1 MYYCYVLE
9 SKKDRKGPRP
19 VRSRLP
25 QATASSNGGYFALM
39 AAIVISALLLALTF
53 TVSFSGFFSRFNVLA
68 SESKEH
74 SMALAEGCVDHA
86 MLALSI
92 NPDYSPT
99 NEVVKVGPEEC
110 VVESVEGTGLNKTIK
125 ITGEFGQSHTN
136 LVVDVTVDDSGALA
150 GPPPPPTPSCADTV
164 VMLDRTG
171 SMDPAG
177 PVNYLPDE
185 RMACKSLLSLYSV
198 VDPSPKVGI
207 GRFGDNV
214 NGGVEAEIVPNGS
227 GVPIGQLTAVY
238 GDNDGT
244 NDDDLYNAVDRGTA
258 AVSAVGTNLADAV
271 NVGQA
276 ELLSPRATPGLQK
289 VLVLI
294 SDGDPNEPVTV
305 LGSPA
310 NTGFRSPTAVVPPN
324 EWSSPGNALASDN
337 NHAAAADDDYDQ
349 GFANFGFTVPADTV
363 INGIEVTVEGFSSDP
378 TGCQLQA
385 RINDG
390 GVFSGY
396 KTANL
401 SGVDTVY
408 TLGGPADLWAKS
420 WSPAGFSDANF
431 KLEVRFN
438 DPDSVCSNSATGSLD
453 HVQAKVY
460 YTPATASDPLQ
471 AALDA
476 AAAAKAVGT
485 QIFTIHFGDDPS
497 GQAGQELLAA
507 MATNSADDGADVYA
521 ENTDGDHFF
530 ISPTS
535 ADMQLVFLLIGASVC
550 PQAAS
555 ANPNSLPNVTLD
567 SWKEIPN

>member
-1 MYYCYVLE
+1 
-9 SKKDRKGPRP
+9 
-19 VRSRLP
+19 
-25 QATASSNGGYFALM
+25 M

-185 RMACKSLLSLYSV
+185 RMACKSLLSLYSLV
-198 VDPSPKVGI
+198 EPAPKVGI
-207 GRFGDNV
+207 GRFGDNS
-214 NGGVEAEIVPNGS
+214 NGGVEAEIQTR
-227 GVPIGQLTAVY
+227 GQLSNSHSPLPY
-238 GDNDGT
+238 GD
-244 NDDDLYNAVDRGTA
+244 DDSGSDTDNDLYDA
-258 AVSAVGTNLADAV
+258 AEEATGSRSSVGTNLMDAV
-271 NVGQA
+271 NVGPG
-276 ELLSPRATPGLQK
+276 ELTGPRATPNLQK
-289 VLVLI
+289 VLILI
-294 SDGDPNEPVTV
+294 SDGDPNEPGSV
-305 LGSPA
+305 LGTPA
-310 NTGFRSPTAVVPPN
+310 DTGFRSPTAVVLPN

-337 NHAAAADDDYDQ
+337 NYAAAADDNYDQ
-349 GFANFGFTVPADTV
+349 GFANFSLAVPAAAV

-378 TGCQLQA
+378 TGCQLQV
-385 RINDG
+385 RIDDG
-390 GVFSGY
+390 GGFSGY
-396 KTANL
+396 KTQYL
-401 SGVDTVY
+401 SGVDAGY
-408 TLGGPADLWAKS
+408 TLGGPTDLWAQS

-438 DPDSVCSNSATGSLD
+438 DPDSVCQNSATGSLD

-476 AAAAKAVGT
+476 AEAAKAAGT
-485 QIFTIHFGDDPS
+485 QIFTIHFGEDPS
-497 GQAGQELLAA
+497 GQLGHELLAA

-535 ADMQLVFLLIGASVC
+535 ADMQLVFLMIGASVC

-567 SWKEIPN
+567 SWKETPN

>member
-9 SKKDRKGPRP
+9 SKKDRKGARP

-110 VVESVEGTGLNKTIK
+110 VVESVEGTGGDKIIKTS
-125 ITGEFGQSHTN
+125 GEFSQSRTN
-136 LVVDVTVDDSGALA
+136 LVVEATVEDSGALS
-150 GPPPPPTPSCADTV
+150 GPPPTPPSPSCADTV

-171 SMDPAG
+171 SMSSTDLA
-177 PVNYLPDE
+177 DE
-185 RMACKSLLSLYSV
+185 RTACKSLLSLYSLV
-198 VDPSPKVGI
+198 EPAPKVGI
-207 GRFGDNV
+207 GRFGDNS
-214 NGGVEAEIVPNGS
+214 NGGVEAEIQTR
-227 GVPIGQLTAVY
+227 GQLSNSHSPLPY
-238 GDNDGT
+238 GD
-244 NDDDLYNAVDRGTA
+244 DDSGSDTDNDLYDA
-258 AVSAVGTNLADAV
+258 AEEATGSSSSVGTNLMDAV
-271 NVGQA
+271 NVGQG
-276 ELLSPRATPGLQK
+276 ELTGPRATPNLQK
-289 VLVLI
+289 VLILI
-294 SDGDPNEPVTV
+294 SDGDPNEPGSV
-305 LGSPA
+305 LGTPA
-310 NTGFRSPTAVVPPN
+310 DTGFRSPTAVVLPN

-337 NHAAAADDDYDQ
+337 NYAAAADDNYDQ
-349 GFANFGFTVPADTV
+349 GFANFSLAVPAGAV

-378 TGCQLQA
+378 TGCQLQV
-385 RINDG
+385 RIDDG
-390 GVFSGY
+390 GGFSGY
-396 KTANL
+396 KTQYL
-401 SGVDTVY
+401 SGVDAGY
-408 TLGGPADLWAKS
+408 TLGGPTDLWAQS

-438 DPDSVCSNSATGSLD
+438 DPDSVCQNSATGSLD
-453 HVQAKVY
+453 HVKAKVY

-476 AAAAKAVGT
+476 AEAAKAAGT
-485 QIFTIHFGDDPS
+485 QIFTIHFGEDPS
-497 GQAGQELLAA
+497 GQLGHELLAA

-535 ADMQLVFLLIGASVC
+535 ADMQLVFLMIGASVC